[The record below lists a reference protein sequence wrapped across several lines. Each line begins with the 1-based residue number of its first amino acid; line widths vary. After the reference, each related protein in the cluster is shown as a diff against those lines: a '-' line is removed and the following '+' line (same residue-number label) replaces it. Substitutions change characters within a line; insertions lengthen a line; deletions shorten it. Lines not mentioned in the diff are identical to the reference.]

1 MNKKELIRILEEIG
15 ILLELKGENPFKARA
30 YYNAARQFETIN
42 ADIEELVS
50 SGKIADVKGIGKAL
64 TDKISTLVTTGE
76 LPYYQELKSSV
87 PGGLFDILKIPGLG
101 TKKVKMIYEKLD
113 VASPGEL
120 EYACRENRLRDLSG
134 FGQKSQDNILKNIEQ
149 FKKYRQ
155 HFLFSVAELEA
166 RNLMEY
172 LQENKN
178 IIRIEIAGSLR
189 RKTEIIK
196 DIDIVAS
203 CEEKKRNIIMD
214 YFTTSPQI
222 MEIVV
227 KDSTKSTVKL
237 QSGINANLHLVD
249 DARFP
254 LALYHATG
262 NKEHNTAMQS
272 LAQTKNLKLNE
283 YGLFQNDKPLT
294 CKNENDIFKKLDL
307 VYIAP
312 ELRENRGEIE
322 AGQKNR
328 LPDLYNG
335 TPFNG
340 IFHIHTTYSDGAHTL
355 EEIVRACRDA
365 GWQYIGISDHSKS
378 AFYANGLTEE
388 RVIEQHHE
396 INALN
401 QKYPDITILKGIE
414 ADILIDGCIDY
425 NDEFLTKF
433 DFVIASVH
441 SIFGLS
447 ENDMTA
453 RICRALEHPSV
464 TMLGH
469 PTGRLLLGREPYAID
484 MEKVIETA
492 GRYNKIIEINS
503 SPYRLD
509 LDWRWG
515 SLARQHN
522 VKTALNPDAHAIDGL
537 QDYRYGINIA
547 RKAGFEKA
555 DVINSYSTDQ
565 IRELFNKIKG

>member
-1 MNKKELIRILEEIG
+1 MDKKELIKILEEIG

-30 YYNAARQFETIN
+30 YYNAARQLETMN
-42 ADIEELVS
+42 TDIEDLVS
-50 SGKIADVKGIGKAL
+50 SGKIADVKGVGKAL
-64 TDKISTLVTTGE
+64 ADKISTLVTTGE

-87 PGGLFDILKIPGLG
+87 PAGLFDILKIPGLG
-101 TKKVKMIYEKLD
+101 TKKVKVIYEKLG
-113 VASPGEL
+113 VTSPGEL

-134 FGQKSQDNILKNIEQ
+134 FGQKSQDNILKNIGQ
-149 FKKYRQ
+149 FKRYRQ
-155 HFLFSVAELEA
+155 YFLFPISELEA
-166 RNLMEY
+166 RNLLKY

-189 RKTEIIK
+189 RKMEIIK
-196 DIDIVAS
+196 EIDIVAS
-203 CEEKKRNIIMD
+203 CEKEKRDSVMD
-214 YFTTSPQI
+214 YLIAYPEI
-222 MEIVV
+222 METVV
-227 KDSTKSTVKL
+227 RDSTKSTIKL
-237 QSGINANLHLVD
+237 QSGINADLNLID

-254 LALYHATG
+254 FALHHSTG

-272 LAQTKNLKLNE
+272 LAQTKNLNMNE
-283 YGLFQNDKPLT
+283 YGLFQDDKLLT
-294 CKNENDIFKKLDL
+294 CKDESDIFKKLDM
-307 VYIAP
+307 VYIVP
-312 ELRENRGEIE
+312 ELRENCGEIE

-328 LPDLYNG
+328 LPDLYDG

-388 RVIEQHHE
+388 RVIEQHRE
-396 INALN
+396 IDTLN
-401 QKYPDITILKGIE
+401 QKYPDITIFKGIE
-414 ADILIDGCIDY
+414 ADILSDGRIDY
-425 NDEFLTKF
+425 DDEFLSGF

-441 SIFGLS
+441 SIFNLS
-447 ENDMTA
+447 EHDMTA

-492 GRYNKIIEINS
+492 GRYSKIIEINS

-515 SLARQHN
+515 SLARHHN

-547 RKAGFEKA
+547 RKAGFEQA
-555 DVINSYSTDQ
+555 DVINSLDVHQ
-565 IRELFNKIKG
+565 VKELFSKIHQ